1 MIISSVFCIRNSELT
16 LQRLCH
22 YCSRNSN
29 ITTRNAFDILFQVL
43 TKAPIFRYCLH
54 LHLGCTIR
62 CCHRTIC
69 HSIIAKDATQGVV
82 VTYKIRSFPCRG
94 RSCTNLIHTYYI
106 IAIGKNLLWL
116 VLERNSRSRTIT
128 DYDRISYTNNCIFSA
143 QHLCATHI
151 PGYSRIDK
159 CNLACII
166 AIGTYREDGTN
177 LTLCTRNIF
186 CYNRIDNIQLLTMI
200 KKDGTTKRTC
210 LIARNKTTIQGCITL
225 RCTI

>member
-1 MIISSVFCIRNSELT
+1 MIICSVFCIRNSELT
-16 LQRLCH
+16 LQRLCY

-29 ITTRNAFDILFQVL
+29 ITTRNAIDILFQVL
-43 TKAPIFRYCLH
+43 TKAPTFRYCLH

-69 HSIIAKDATQGVV
+69 HSIIAKDAIQGVV
-82 VTYKIRSFPCRG
+82 VTYKIRSFPYCSRG
-94 RSCTNLIHTYYI
+94 IVNLIHTYYI
-106 IAIGKNLLWL
+106 IAFGKNLLRL
-116 VLERNSRSRTIT
+116 FLERNSRSRSIT
-128 DYDRISYTNNCIFSA
+128 DYYGVSYTNSCIFSA

-186 CYNRIDNIQLLTMI
+186 YNNRIDNIQLLTMI
-200 KKDGTTKRTC
+200 KKDGTTKSFC
-210 LIARNKTTIQGCITL
+210 LIARNKTTKQICISL
-225 RCTI
+225 R